1 MVSGPGFG
9 LGSEDRTGPAR
20 VRSGQGFRPKT
31 GQVKKGVMVSARLSP
46 LDLEGRV
53 VTLAKVNGSWGP
65 MGITHVLVRT
75 LSYYDSTLLFL
86 FN

>member
-1 MVSGPGFG
+1 MSGPGFG

-46 LDLEGRV
+46 LDFIPSPDPTLALKGEGRRV
-53 VTLAKVNGSWGP
+53 GRRARAGRGGLQPGATNL
-65 MGITHVLVRT
+65 
-75 LSYYDSTLLFL
+75 
-86 FN
+86 